1 MGISINIVEAQND
14 LNTILKQ
21 AEEMKST
28 FPAGTYMNTG
38 LGKIIGTVKERLAR
52 WNQLEEEENEMSII
66 DMEVDIQDEDFF
78 AAGGE

>member
-1 MGISINIVEAQND
+1 MGISINIIEAKND
-14 LNTILKQ
+14 LNTIKKQ
-21 AEEMKST
+21 AEDIKSNY
-28 FPAGTYMNTG
+28 PAGTYMNEG

-52 WNQLEEEENEMSII
+52 WNQLEEEENEMGII

>member
-14 LNTILKQ
+14 LNTILEQ
-21 AEEMKST
+21 AQEMKAS
-28 FPAGTYMNTG
+28 FPAGTYMNEG

-52 WNQLEEEENEMSII
+52 WNQLEEEENEMGII

>member
-1 MGISINIVEAQND
+1 MGTSINNVEAQND

-28 FPAGTYMNTG
+28 FPVGTYMNTG

-52 WNQLEEEENEMSII
+52 WNQLEEEENEMGII
-66 DMEVDIQDEDFF
+66 DMEADIQDEDFF